1 MPKLCTPVILPT
13 VQVNIVPFG
22 TIRIIDSN
30 YNECQ
35 LLVADDT
42 EGFAFEFPM
51 NSVISGSI
59 IYEQL
64 TSSPIHL

>member
-22 TIRIIDSN
+22 TIKIIDSN

-42 EGFAFEFPM
+42 EEFAFEFR
-51 NSVISGSI
+51 
-59 IYEQL
+59 
-64 TSSPIHL
+64 